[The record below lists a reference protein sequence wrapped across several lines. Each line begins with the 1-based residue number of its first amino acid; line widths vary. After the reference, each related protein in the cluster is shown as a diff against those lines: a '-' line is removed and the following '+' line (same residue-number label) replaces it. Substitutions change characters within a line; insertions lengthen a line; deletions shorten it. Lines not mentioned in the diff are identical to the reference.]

1 MNDILQKVRLA
12 AIGDLHCSR
21 STQGRLRT
29 TLAWVNEHAD
39 VLVLCGDLTDRGTVE
54 ETRILVK
61 ELFPAVKI
69 PIVGV
74 LGNHDYEAGSQ
85 DEVFKILRGHGVQLL
100 DGDTCEIRGVGFCG
114 VKGFGGGFGQYALEP
129 WGEPALKRFVHS
141 AIEEALKLESGLSRL
156 RTRSRIAVLHY
167 APIARTVQGEP
178 PEIYPFLGSSRL
190 EEPLT
195 RIPVTLALH
204 GHAHR
209 GIAEGATSNGVP
221 VFNVAVPVLR
231 KYFPDQPPVRILQV
245 DADESN
251 ELPEPSNVEPNVPHV
266 ASHT

>member
-39 VLVLCGDLTDRGTVE
+39 VLILCGDLTDRGTVE

-114 VKGFGGGFGQYALEP
+114 VKGFGGGFGQYALSSHGRTGPQTVRAFSDRGGSEV
-129 WGEPALKRFVHS
+129 GEWSVAITHALADCRL
-141 AIEEALKLESGLSRL
+141 ALCADCTHGVWRAS
-156 RTRSRIAVLHY
+156 
-167 APIARTVQGEP
+167 
-178 PEIYPFLGSSRL
+178 EIYPFLGSSRL

-251 ELPEPSNVEPNVPHV
+251 ELPEPSNVEPNMPHV